1 MTLLD
6 RLAEPPSRVVGIAL
20 AALAAV
26 LMLVGPLAP
35 QWLLPAEL
43 LSGEITP
50 SDDEQVTLIRVFLG
64 ANVVAF
70 LGFLPLLGAVH
81 SVVGTTATRP
91 ALLLGAYLVLLVRPA
106 LILIDFIAAPLA
118 PLAGGGLIVAYFLV
132 ATTGIAAGLAS
143 VAILPLARD
152 AASPVRRWTLGAV
165 IAVLVALALVAFA
178 PYIAPLSALGI
189 AAALVLR
196 RGDKPNGVSRAG
208 MNGPAGQS

>member
-26 LMLVGPLAP
+26 LMLGGPLAP

-64 ANVVAF
+64 ANVVAL

-143 VAILPLARD
+143 MAILPLARD